1 MRVGEWNVAKMSSQ
15 PGIEPATHSSGAFS
29 AHVVCLNH
37 LAITLPSFNPRFF
50 CLSVSFNLV
59 ELALQKVSL
68 CFKLSARQMVFET
81 PTPFFRRHSWVFRNF
96 FQNREF
102 NRNAHFTRRAA
113 RCAEVRKYAG
123 FQSLSKV
130 FFFSLLHYL
139 DNCFNRAKL
148 QAFQETSPKCLSMM
162 AGLAIKDSWR
172 LLGMKLFS
180 SVP

>member
-1 MRVGEWNVAKMSSQ
+1 MQRK
-15 PGIEPATHSSGAFS
+15 GIEPATHSSGAFS
-29 AHVVCLNH
+29 THVVCLNH
-37 LAITLPSFNPRFF
+37 LAITLPSFNPLFF

-68 CFKLSARQMVFET
+68 CFKLSARQTVFET

-102 NRNAHFTRRAA
+102 NRNPHFTRRAA

-130 FFFSLLHYL
+130 FFFPLSSLFGQL
-139 DNCFNRAKL
+139 L
-148 QAFQETSPKCLSMM
+148 QLSETSSFP
-162 AGLAIKDSWR
+162 GN
-172 LLGMKLFS
+172 
-180 SVP
+180 